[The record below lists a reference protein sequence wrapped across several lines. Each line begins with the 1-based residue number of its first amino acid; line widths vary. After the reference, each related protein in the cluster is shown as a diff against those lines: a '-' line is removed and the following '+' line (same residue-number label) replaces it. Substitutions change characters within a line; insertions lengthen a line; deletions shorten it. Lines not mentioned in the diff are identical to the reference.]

1 MKNLISSAIAQVNL
15 LLKKFQVKQLLTVV
29 WVVVLLLTTNLGIG
43 NDNSILNKGT
53 DKVVSPND
61 AQRPQTTKQ
70 WMNEAKE
77 DVPLT
82 DRVGQIAE
90 DSAEA
95 VKDFGKMYQD
105 TAKRSA
111 RSLEEDTELGKGL
124 LNRD

>member
-29 WVVVLLLTTNLGIG
+29 WVGVLLLTTNLGIG

>member
-1 MKNLISSAIAQVNL
+1 
-15 LLKKFQVKQLLTVV
+15 
-29 WVVVLLLTTNLGIG
+29 
-43 NDNSILNKGT
+43 
-53 DKVVSPND
+53 
-61 AQRPQTTKQ
+61 
-70 WMNEAKE
+70 MNEAKE